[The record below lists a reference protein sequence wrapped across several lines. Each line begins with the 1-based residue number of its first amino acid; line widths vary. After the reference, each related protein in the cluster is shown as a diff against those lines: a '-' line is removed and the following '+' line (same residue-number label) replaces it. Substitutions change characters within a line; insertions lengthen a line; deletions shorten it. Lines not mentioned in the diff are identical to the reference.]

1 MTISKSNPVILRQT
15 TPTGWMETSHMPGK
29 QKYGV
34 SNQGMTVNGKT
45 RKQNHRF
52 LATLLHVCSII
63 IIIIMTNTWK
73 QSFFL
78 YKSSTVQRC
87 GFSWQLLTLPSSLV
101 CVYKGLIWLGK
112 KKKRTYFYCP
122 PLALTWAAWKEL
134 RPLTA
139 WEQLTYWITGGKN
152 HLYSVTL
159 WISWWYYVLRLLC
172 ILLCYIC

>member
-29 QKYGV
+29 QKYGI

-52 LATLLHVCSII
+52 LATLLHICSI

-87 GFSWQLLTLPSSLV
+87 GFSWQLLTLLSSLV
-101 CVYKGLIWLGK
+101 CVYRGLIWLGK
-112 KKKRTYFYCP
+112 KKKD
-122 PLALTWAAWKEL
+122 
-134 RPLTA
+134 
-139 WEQLTYWITGGKN
+139 
-152 HLYSVTL
+152 
-159 WISWWYYVLRLLC
+159 
-172 ILLCYIC
+172 ILLLPPFSTNLGSLEGAETTDCLGTTHILDYMGEEPFVQRDILN